1 MNEDIK
7 TLKLLVRNKRE
18 LEKAEEK
25 ILEAIAMDYMEGIQT
40 DGFVVE
46 KVFEI
51 SNLILALIE
60 NIKKCQEKIR
70 KKS

>member
-1 MNEDIK
+1 MNQDIK
-7 TLKLLVRNKRE
+7 TLKLLLRNKRE
-18 LEKAEEK
+18 LEKAEER
-25 ILEAIAMDYMEGIQT
+25 ILEAIAMDYAHGIYT
-40 DGFVVE
+40 EEFVTQ

-51 SNLILALIE
+51 SNLILAVNK

>member
-18 LEKAEEK
+18 LEKAEQR
-25 ILEAIAMDYMEGIQT
+25 ILEAIAMDYRQGIQT
-40 DGFVVE
+40 EEFVTQ

-51 SNLILALIE
+51 SNLILALNE

>member
-18 LEKAEEK
+18 LEKAEER
-25 ILEAIAMDYMEGIQT
+25 ILEAIAIDYRQGIQT
-40 DGFVVE
+40 EEFVTQ

-51 SNLILALIE
+51 SNLILALNE

>member
-7 TLKLLVRNKRE
+7 LLKLLLRNKRE
-18 LEKAEEK
+18 LEKAEER
-25 ILEAIAMDYMEGIQT
+25 ILEAIAVDYANGIHT
-40 DGFVVE
+40 EEFVTQ
-46 KVFEI
+46 KVFEV
-51 SNLILALIE
+51 SNLILAVNE

>member
-1 MNEDIK
+1 MDENIK

-25 ILEAIAMDYMEGIQT
+25 ILEAIAVDYMEGVQT
-40 DGFVVE
+40 EEFVTQ
-46 KVFEI
+46 KIFEI
-51 SNLILALIE
+51 SNLILALNA
-60 NIKKCQEKIR
+60 NIKRCQEKIR

>member
-1 MNEDIK
+1 MSEDIK

-25 ILEAIAMDYMEGIQT
+25 ILQAIAMDFLEGLQT
-40 DGFVVE
+40 EVFVTQ

-51 SNLILALIE
+51 SNLILALNE
-60 NIKKCQEKIR
+60 SIKKCQEKIR

>member
-7 TLKLLVRNKRE
+7 TLKLLLRNKRE
-18 LEKAEEK
+18 LEKAEER
-25 ILEAIAMDYMEGIQT
+25 ILEAIAIDYAHGIYTEEYVTQ
-40 DGFVVE
+40 
-46 KVFEI
+46 KVFEV
-51 SNLILALIE
+51 SGLILALNE

>member
-18 LEKAEEK
+18 LEKAEER
-25 ILEAIAMDYMEGIQT
+25 ILEAIAMDYRQGIQT
-40 DGFVVE
+40 EEFVSQ

-51 SNLILALIE
+51 SNLILALNE

>member
-1 MNEDIK
+1 MNENMK

-18 LEKAEEK
+18 LEKAEER
-25 ILEAIAMDYMEGIQT
+25 ILEAIAIDCMNGIQT
-40 DGFVVE
+40 DEYVTQ
-46 KVFEI
+46 KIFEI
-51 SNLILALIE
+51 SNLILALNE

>member
-18 LEKAEEK
+18 LEKAEER
-25 ILEAIAMDYMEGIQT
+25 ILEAIAMDYRQGIQT
-40 DGFVVE
+40 EEFVTQ

-51 SNLILALIE
+51 SNLILALNE

>member
-18 LEKAEEK
+18 LEKAEER
-25 ILEAIAMDYMEGIQT
+25 ILEAIAMDFREGIQT
-40 DGFVVE
+40 NEFVTQ

-51 SNLILALIE
+51 SNLILALNE

>member
-25 ILEAIAMDYMEGIQT
+25 ILEAIAMDYRQGIQT

-51 SNLILALIE
+51 SNLILALID

>member
-18 LEKAEEK
+18 LEKAEER
-25 ILEAIAMDYMEGIQT
+25 ILEAIAMDYRQGIQT
-40 DGFVVE
+40 EEFVTQ

-51 SNLILALIE
+51 SNLILTLNE
-60 NIKKCQEKIR
+60 NIKMCQEKIR

>member
-1 MNEDIK
+1 MDENIK

-25 ILEAIAMDYMEGIQT
+25 ILEAIAVDYMEGIQT
-40 DGFVVE
+40 EEFVTQ

-51 SNLILALIE
+51 SNLILALNE

>member
-18 LEKAEEK
+18 LEKAEER
-25 ILEAIAMDYMEGIQT
+25 ILEAIAMDYRQGIQT
-40 DGFVVE
+40 EEFVTQ

-51 SNLILALIE
+51 SNLILALNE
-60 NIKKCQEKIR
+60 SIKKCQEKIR

>member
-25 ILEAIAMDYMEGIQT
+25 ILQAIAMDFMEGLQT
-40 DGFVVE
+40 EVFVTQ

-51 SNLILALIE
+51 SNLILALNE

>member
-25 ILEAIAMDYMEGIQT
+25 ILQAIAMDFLEGLQT
-40 DGFVVE
+40 EVFVTQ

-51 SNLILALIE
+51 SNLILALNE
-60 NIKKCQEKIR
+60 SIKKCQEKIR

>member
-18 LEKAEEK
+18 LEKAEER
-25 ILEAIAMDYMEGIQT
+25 ILEAIAMDFREGIQT
-40 DGFVVE
+40 NEFVTQ

-51 SNLILALIE
+51 SNLILALNE
-60 NIKKCQEKIR
+60 NIKNCQEKIR